1 MSAGSAFVLTAPP
14 ASVPDDRTLSLS
26 TMKSYR
32 LDGRVAGGAA
42 GSAVGWSLDFD
53 GRGGSEVLVG
63 APRVAPD
70 ASGGRFAGEAYIV
83 PSEATGTV
91 TLGTPAADGFVVY
104 GEPGMSLGKSLA
116 GLGDLSGDRLGDVA
130 IGAPDASPGGEF
142 KAGSALV
149 VLSRRTPATAIAAT
163 DAPGSV
169 IRIDGVDRYDNFGD
183 VVAPTRL
190 DAGSDNDL
198 LVSAPRAGALG
209 RIRAGAIYALLGS
222 RIAADAIDLAQLGDA
237 GVRVAGPEVDGRSGI
252 KLAVNPINRSF
263 AITAS
268 RSSVGLFALTAPEP
282 SPAPIVPS
290 QILGCQVMR
299 DIALVIDGSPGMQDA
314 YPSLRTAIDAMLS
327 KPRSAAINLA
337 ALTTGRR
344 SAQVF
349 APLTV
354 PAVGLAGGR
363 DIGTLR
369 SLLVENVSSATGAAD
384 YAAGIAAAQ
393 AARPDASA
401 IVLITDARQPPPAG
415 LPLPAGTRLYVLQL
429 GGGPGARAGR
439 PPGRVR
445 RPLRRAVLPR
455 SRRRDPAGRA
465 RARGGRPHV
474 RGRAEH
480 ESEGRG
486 RRVGRADEH
495 RRDAVAVSPPGGV
508 QDRAARADADG
519 DAHAELRG
527 GPARGS
533 RALRG
538 REPRDRRRP
547 ARREAGPRNRPS
559 EREPGAARARG
570 APGHVREGPAADGA
584 LRAQR
589 LSRPRGERARAPC
602 RRAGRRGREL
612 PGGSIGGRIKLRK
625 PPKRRDVG
633 ITATGSIKGG
643 RRR

>member
-1 MSAGSAFVLTAPP
+1 MTGVATDDRTGQSLSAPPGFAPSGASSDVRRLIVGAPGADPGGLDSAGSAFVLTAPP

-91 TLGTPAADGFVVY
+91 TLGTPAAHGFVVY

-149 VLSRRTPATAIAAT
+149 VLSRRTPATAMGNGCAGQRHP
-163 DAPGSV
+163 DRRRRQ
-169 IRIDGVDRYDNFGD
+169 IRQLRRGRRPHP
-183 VVAPTRL
+183 ARRR
-190 DAGSDNDL
+190 SDNDL

-429 GGGPGARAGR
+429 GGGPGARAAALLG
-439 PPGRVR
+439 
-445 RPLRRAVLPR
+445 AY
-455 SRRRDPAGRA
+455 AGLS
-465 RARGGRPHV
+465 GGRYIRDLDGATLPAALALV
-474 RGRAEH
+474 EADLTCEDELSTRAK
-480 ESEGRG
+480 G
-486 RRVGRADEH
+486 
-495 RRDAVAVSPPGGV
+495 AVAASGGLTSIDVTLSPFRRQAEFKTELLAQTRTATLTLSFAAGPRGEP
-508 QDRAARADADG
+508 RAART
-519 DAHAELRG
+519 
-527 GPARGS
+527 
-533 RALRG
+533 RA
-538 REPRDRRRP
+538 
-547 ARREAGPRNRPS
+547 S
-559 EREPGAARARG
+559 
-570 APGHVREGPAADGA
+570 
-584 LRAQR
+584 
-589 LSRPRGERARAPC
+589 
-602 RRAGRRGREL
+602 
-612 PGGSIGGRIKLRK
+612 
-625 PPKRRDVG
+625 
-633 ITATGSIKGG
+633 
-643 RRR
+643 